1 VQGDGGGGDG
11 QHAGGRV
18 GRAAATAVG
27 VVTGLERSG
36 GAAERGHRV
45 TAARIAEQ
53 RIERYAGYQPG
64 GERPS

>member
-18 GRAAATAVG
+18 RGAAATAVG
-27 VVTGLERSG
+27 VVAGLEPGG

-45 TAARIAEQ
+45 TAARVAEQ
-53 RIERYAGYQPG
+53 RIERHPG
-64 GERPS
+64 G